1 MKNISLILNIVLLV
15 AVAVLYYL
23 HFSGNKSAAV
33 SSESGVPSDIR
44 IAYVN
49 ADSISKHYDYLKE
62 TRNIMEAKT
71 KRMDQDFQKRAQG
84 LQNEFTAYQR
94 NVNSMTLGQ
103 VKATEEDLQKKQ
115 QNLQLYQQRLSQEV
129 MQDEARINKELYDK
143 VTAYLNK
150 YGQEKGIQF
159 ILKYDNTSD
168 VLHASNALDV
178 TAEVIKGLNEE
189 YKNSKPGAVKS
200 DSTSVKK

>member
-23 HFSGNKSAAV
+23 HFSGDKSTSV
-33 SSESGVPSDIR
+33 SSDSGIPTDIR

-49 ADSISKHYDYLKE
+49 ADSLAKYYDYLKE
-62 TRNIMEAKT
+62 TRDIMEAKT

-94 NVNSMTLGQ
+94 NVNNMTLGQ
-103 VKATEEDLQKKQ
+103 VKATEEDLAKKQ

-129 MQDEARINKELYDK
+129 MQDEARINRELYEK
-143 VTAYLNK
+143 VTAYLSK
-150 YGQEKGIQF
+150 YGKEKGIQY
-159 ILKYDNTSD
+159 ILKFDNTSD
-168 VLHASNALDV
+168 VLHAASALDV
-178 TAEVIKGLNEE
+178 TSDVIKGLNEE
-189 YKNSKPGAVKS
+189 YKTSKGGAPKT

>member
-1 MKNISLILNIVLLV
+1 MKNISLILNIVLLI

-23 HFSGNKSAAV
+23 HFSGNKTV
-33 SSESGVPSDIR
+33 STSSDSNIPSDIR

-49 ADSISKHYDYLKE
+49 SDSIAKHYDFLKE

-71 KRMDQDFQKRAQG
+71 KRMDQDFQKRAEG

-94 NVNSMTLGQ
+94 NVNNMTLGQ
-103 VKATEEDLQKKQ
+103 VKATEEDLAKKQ
-115 QNLQLYQQRLSQEV
+115 QNLQMYQQRLNQEV

-143 VTAYLNK
+143 VTAYLDVYAK
-150 YGQEKGIQF
+150 EKGIQV
-159 ILKYDNTSD
+159 IIKYDPTSD
-168 VLHASNALDV
+168 VLHASSALDV
-178 TAEVIKGLNEE
+178 TQDVINGLNAT
-189 YKNSKPGAVKS
+189 YKKQGTT

>member
-23 HFSGNKSAAV
+23 HFSGGSSASPAA
-33 SSESGVPSDIR
+33 SSSGSQVPSDIK

-49 ADSISKHYDYLKE
+49 SDSITKHYDFLKE
-62 TRNIMEAKT
+62 KRTVMEAKA
-71 KRMDQDFQKRAQG
+71 KRLDADFEKRAIG
-84 LQNEFTAYQR
+84 LQNEFQAYQR

-143 VTAYLNK
+143 VTAYLKK
-150 YGQEKGIQF
+150 YGEEKGLHV
-159 ILKYDNTSD
+159 ILKYDPTSD
-168 VLHASNALDV
+168 VLTASSTLDV
-178 TAEVIKGLNEE
+178 TNEVIKGLNDEL
-189 YKNSKPGAVKS
+189 KTTTTPAA
-200 DSTSVKK
+200 DSTTVK